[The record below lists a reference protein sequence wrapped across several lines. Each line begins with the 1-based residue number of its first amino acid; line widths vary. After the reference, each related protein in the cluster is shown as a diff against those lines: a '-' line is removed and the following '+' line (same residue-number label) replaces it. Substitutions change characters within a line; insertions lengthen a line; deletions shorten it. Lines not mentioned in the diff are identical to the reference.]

1 MESETDVV
9 SRFLEESP
17 PGEYEQCSSVL
28 SVLVSKPT
36 LLESRAA
43 TIKKWNMKQCTYVPI
58 SQHAAIICEEAAQS
72 DGSFVDPIT
81 YKTFNYNFAYR
92 RAEEI
97 GGEPE
102 VPSNELR
109 EELQTKLTDYLSQTY
124 HEQAAVG
131 VYTTSKG
138 SLVIYLR
145 SSSISLENFRTGSV
159 ISRYVFEDNS
169 TLSGKIES
177 IQHFFEG
184 GNAVCQNSAT
194 LSPVSINGDNVQQ
207 KSAQIIEAIISFEE
221 KWIKSVQETLTK
233 IGEEGIACLRRKMP
247 VTKTKI
253 NWRAEL
259 ETGGGFMY

>member
-28 SVLVSKPT
+28 SVLVDKST

-72 DGSFVDPIT
+72 DGSFVDPVT
-81 YKTFNYNFAYR
+81 YKTFKYNFAYR
-92 RAEEI
+92 RAKETN
-97 GGEPE
+97 GEPE
-102 VPSNELR
+102 VPSTDLR
-109 EELQTKLTDYLSQTY
+109 EELQARLADYLSQTY

-159 ISRYVFEDNS
+159 ISRYVLEDN
-169 TLSGKIES
+169 TILSGKIQS
-177 IQHFFEG
+177 LQHFFEG

-194 LSPVSINGDNVQQ
+194 LNPVTIEEEDTQQ
-207 KSAQIIEAIISFEE
+207 KAARIIESIISFEE
-221 KWIKSVQETLTK
+221 KWISSVQETLTK